1 MVMRF
6 SSSRIGHISSSQTTI
21 DDDGSNDKGDIV
33 ELEEVGCD
41 GPNENEDL
49 GLDEVETDKEIDCG
63 YVDKDEGKEGDEGDD
78 ENGDGLGPED
88 GEEGWE
94 EDILELEGYTEL

>member
-6 SSSRIGHISSSQTTI
+6 SSGRIGHISSTQTTI
-21 DDDGSNDKGDIV
+21 DDDGSDDEGDII

-41 GPNENEDL
+41 GPNEDEDL
-49 GLDEVETDKEIDCG
+49 GLDEVETDEEIDYG
-63 YVDKDEGKEGDEGDD
+63 YVDKDEGEEEAEGDD

-94 EDILELEGYTEL
+94 EDILELEGYAEL